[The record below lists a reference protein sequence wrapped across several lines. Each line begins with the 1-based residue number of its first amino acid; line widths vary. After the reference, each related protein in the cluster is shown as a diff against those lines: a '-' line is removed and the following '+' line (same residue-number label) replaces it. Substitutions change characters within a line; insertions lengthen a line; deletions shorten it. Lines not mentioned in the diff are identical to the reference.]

1 MGSVASTTGTACQP
15 HCRRTNRKVTSSTQY
30 RAMAS
35 SEAAALS
42 QMVLT
47 VIAMAIVIMEIAQDR
62 KITHQLA

>member
-1 MGSVASTTGTACQP
+1 MGSVASITGIACQP
-15 HCRRTNRKVTSSTQY
+15 RYRRTNRKVTSSTQY